1 MTYFINLYNFHAI
14 LSNWRSLKLVN
25 CMKNSNSMQYFC
37 IVLFSKFISELFFN
51 SLFFVFLCHF
61 SLAISECV
69 SMYCIRTLACFI
81 YFDRNKNR
89 ICRIRRRKLA
99 KKSAKKMNE
108 QNKCVNKN
116 SGLILKYSEHIS
128 FCSCYLHCCSNTKN
142 THTHI
147 HSHIVISLK
156 SSFSFCSMIPV

>member
-1 MTYFINLYNFHAI
+1 M
-14 LSNWRSLKLVN
+14 
-25 CMKNSNSMQYFC
+25 
-37 IVLFSKFISELFFN
+37 
-51 SLFFVFLCHF
+51 FLCHF

-89 ICRIRRRKLA
+89 KCRIRRRKLA

-128 FCSCYLHCCSNTKN
+128 FCSCYLHCCSNTKK
-142 THTHI
+142 THTQPHCDFFKKLFLFLFAPLFL
-147 HSHIVISLK
+147 SNSTPFFL
-156 SSFSFCSMIPV
+156 SNR